1 MTLRKALVV
10 GTLAGLVDLV
20 IIDLGNSHGAAYGS
34 TGWQLAVTLV
44 PPLAAGVL
52 AELST
57 R

>member
-1 MTLRKALVV
+1 MSLRHALIV
-10 GTLAGLVDLV
+10 GDARGLAGLVMLDLV
-20 IIDLGNSHGAAYGS
+20 DNHPARFDS
-34 TGWQLAVTLV
+34 TGWRLAVTLV

>member
-1 MTLRKALVV
+1 MTLGKALVV
-10 GTLAGLVDLV
+10 GTLAGLADLV
-20 IIDLGNSHGAAYGS
+20 IIDLGRTTRASYAS